1 MEGHAGDQRL
11 DFLTGYWTLYVLMS
25 WTVFSKILE
34 LVNMLQSSKSTCKSR
49 RRDHTDTEYQRGN
62 HWLHQALQPPLQFP
76 ESPCPLLPSTHTN
89 GTPGPGGW
97 VWEPALPAPLLLL
110 QDWRLPPA
118 GAACAWGPSPQF
130 LVPAG
135 MASFSCLQPPSLS
148 VPLSVWTLKISS
160 ILKNSS
166 LYFPEDF

>member
-1 MEGHAGDQRL
+1 MYIQKTWPHWHWISARQPLAASGPSAPSPVSRVPLPPTAFHT
-11 DFLTGYWTLYVLMS
+11 LTAPTG
-25 WTVFSKILE
+25 
-34 LVNMLQSSKSTCKSR
+34 
-49 RRDHTDTEYQRGN
+49 
-62 HWLHQALQPPLQFP
+62 
-76 ESPCPLLPSTHTN
+76 

-97 VWEPALPAPLLLL
+97 VWEPAPPAPLLFL

-166 LYFPEDF
+166 LYFPEDFQPLLPRMVLFMGLIMSGS